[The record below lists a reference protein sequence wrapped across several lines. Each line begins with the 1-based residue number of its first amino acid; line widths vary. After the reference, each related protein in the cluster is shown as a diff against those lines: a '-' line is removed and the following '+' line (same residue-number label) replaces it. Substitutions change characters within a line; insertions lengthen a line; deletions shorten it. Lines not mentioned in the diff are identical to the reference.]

1 MDSRLR
7 GNGGVDIADLNG
19 LYSAGKAHA
28 TGLAYLR
35 RVLINQGRLKTWETK
50 VFRRPLSISNLPS

>member
-7 GNGGVDIADLNG
+7 GNGGVDIADLNW

-28 TGLAYLR
+28 TRFGLS
-35 RVLINQGRLKTWETK
+35 QTC
-50 VFRRPLSISNLPS
+50 FD